1 MRLHPGI
8 SREEAFEWLCQQA
21 TATFDVER
29 TPELEAALRPFA
41 ESMAAVSA
49 VELPDDLEPA
59 FP

>member
-1 MRLHPGI
+1 MRLHPKI
-8 SREEAFEWLCQQA
+8 SLEEAQQWLLDQA

-29 TPELEAALRPFA
+29 SPELEEALRPFA

-49 VELPDDLEPA
+49 VELPDDLEPL